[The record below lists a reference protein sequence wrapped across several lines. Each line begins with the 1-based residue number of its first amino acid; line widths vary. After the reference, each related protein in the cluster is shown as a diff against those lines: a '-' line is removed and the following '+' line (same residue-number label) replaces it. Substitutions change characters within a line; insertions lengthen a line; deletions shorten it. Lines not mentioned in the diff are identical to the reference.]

1 MKKIKSKEISFLI
14 ILMTLV
20 LFCCFVFMGCASDST
35 NNGGNNSSQ
44 QGTGQM
50 DNLGGGGTG
59 TTPTEVDYSTST
71 NSVLSSANID
81 LSEYKTNT
89 NYTDGD
95 ITTLNS
101 GDEITSAGNY
111 LLTGNYTSG
120 IVINVS
126 KGETVHL
133 FLNGATISSSGTAG
147 IVKSDKAINV
157 IITVLDGTTNTIS
170 TSCDGENALHVKGT
184 LVINGSGTLNV
195 VGADS
200 DSSAIKVSQTCII
213 VDATVNLTSSKHGIS
228 AETIECENAKID
240 VLSADKDGLH
250 SECDYDNKKGD
261 TSYEFDASIG
271 FVYLKNTTYTCS
283 VSGDGIQADT
293 FVYIDGGTIN
303 ITTTGNFVKYS
314 SENITT
320 YGLTSDDF
328 RYIKNGNSY
337 QKVASDYSGSLT
349 SRYALTQSSKGI
361 KVGEIEYNSNTEDNE
376 EDDTTITEGDY
387 TIYINSGDFVITSS
401 DDAIHTNC
409 GNVIIKDGTFTIN
422 TNDDGITADLLT
434 QIDGGTI
441 DIQSSYEGIEGAYV
455 KITGGTIT
463 IFASD
468 DGINS
473 ASDDTSITEYI
484 IISGGTIKVDANGD
498 GLDSNGSILMTGG
511 ELTVC
516 GPTSNADG
524 ALDAEN
530 GILVN
535 GGTLI
540 AYSSLGMVETP
551 AQNSEQYVVSYG
563 QNSSIAS
570 GTTIAIKNSDGE
582 IILSF
587 TTEKVCGS
595 VILSSP
601 ALVSGGTYTL
611 YVGSNSVS
619 TFTISSK
626 ITTLGASA
634 NFGGGGNMG
643 GGGFNPGQNGGTP
656 PTKPGN

>member
-1 MKKIKSKEISFLI
+1 MKRFKSKEINLLI
-14 ILMTLV
+14 ILVAMV
-20 LFCCFVFMGCASDST
+20 LFCCFVFMGCASDGT
-35 NNGGNNSSQ
+35 NNGGNSTPQ
-44 QGTGQM
+44 DTGRM

-59 TTPTEVDYSTST
+59 TTPTEVDYSTTTS
-71 NSVLSSANID
+71 SVLSSASIN
-81 LSEYKTNT
+81 LSGYKTNT
-89 NYTDGD
+89 TYSEGE
-95 ITTLNS
+95 ITTLGS
-101 GDEITSAGNY
+101 DGKISSAGNY
-111 LLTGNYTSG
+111 LLTGTYSNG
-120 IVINVS
+120 IEISVD
-126 KGETVHL
+126 KGATVHL
-133 FLNGATISSSGTAG
+133 FLDGATISSTETAG
-147 IVKSDKAINV
+147 IIKSDKAITV
-157 IITVLDGTTNTIS
+157 IITALDGTTNTIS
-170 TSCDGENALHVKGT
+170 TTCDGENALHVKGT
-184 LVINGSGTLNV
+184 LVINGRGTLNV
-195 VGADS
+195 VGASS
-200 DSSAIKVSQTCII
+200 DSSAIKVSKTCII
-213 VDATVNLTSSKHGIS
+213 VDATVKLTASKHGIS
-228 AETIECENAKID
+228 AETIECEDAKIN
-240 VLSADKDGLH
+240 VSSAEKDGLH
-250 SECDYDNKKGD
+250 SECDYDNKKGE
-261 TSYEFDASIG
+261 TYEFTYSSG
-271 FVYLKNTTYTCS
+271 FVYLKNTAYTCS

-293 FVYIDGGTIN
+293 FVYIDGGTTN

-314 SENITT
+314 SNNLTT
-320 YGLTSDDF
+320 YGLITDDF

-349 SRYALTQSSKGI
+349 NRYALTQSSKGI
-361 KVGEIEYNSNTEDNE
+361 KVGEIEYDTDGDD
-376 EDDTTITEGDY
+376 EDDATITEGGY

-401 DDAIHTNC
+401 DDAIHTNS
-409 GNVIIKDGTFTIN
+409 GNVVIKGGTFKIN

-441 DIQSSYEGIEGAYV
+441 EIQSSYEGIEGAYV
-455 KITGGTIT
+455 KITGGDIT

-484 IISGGTIKVDANGD
+484 IISGGKIKVDANGD

-511 ELTVC
+511 EVTVC

-551 AQNSEQYVVSYG
+551 ATNSEQYVISYG

-582 IILSF
+582 TILSF
-587 TTEKVCGS
+587 TTEKACGS
-595 VILSSP
+595 VILSCP
-601 ALVSGGTYTL
+601 ALTSGETYNLYIGSTL
-611 YVGSNSVS
+611 TS

-656 PTKPGN
+656 PAKPGN